1 MADFLDKESPPARG
15 KIPGKGLFSSMRE
28 SLDARRGSS
37 AIDPDEFF
45 QKEREWAA
53 EYGSQLRDVCDR
65 FQSML
70 NSQLRLAN
78 QGRLGYVRF
87 KPKT

>member
-1 MADFLDKESPPARG
+1 
-15 KIPGKGLFSSMRE
+15 MRE

-78 QGRLGYVRF
+78 QGRLRCFRF
-87 KPKT
+87 NVAGQNFQGFLFRCTSTPSVY

>member
-1 MADFLDKESPPARG
+1 
-15 KIPGKGLFSSMRE
+15 MRE

-78 QGRLGYVRF
+78 QGRLRCVRF
-87 KPKT
+87 MQHVKNLPSFHFRYKMLLKQPPSLCK